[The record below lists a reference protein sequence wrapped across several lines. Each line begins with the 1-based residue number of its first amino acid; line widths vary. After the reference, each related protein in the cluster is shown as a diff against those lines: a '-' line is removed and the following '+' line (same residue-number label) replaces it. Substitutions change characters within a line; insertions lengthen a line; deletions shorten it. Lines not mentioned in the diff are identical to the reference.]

1 MRPIS
6 IGVDCKL
13 QELHRRV
20 FGCAVILVHGE
31 EQCGEDTALRSS
43 SADRPGA
50 GCVFSQPHYLLP
62 VCQEA
67 IDPLIDG
74 GGHGEL
80 S

>member
-1 MRPIS
+1 MWYR
-6 IGVDCKL
+6 L
-13 QELHRRV
+13 QTSGASQTGL
-20 FGCAVILVHGE
+20 FSCAVIRVKGE
-31 EQCGEDTALRSS
+31 EQRGENTALRSS

-50 GCVFSQPHYLLP
+50 GCVFSQSHYLLP